1 MENSYFHLQIWPPLA
16 ANFLILLGI
25 GAGVRIALEGTLC
38 EFEQQVLS
46 RRSFIYTS
54 GQQLVGIL
62 SEGVFLFSLANMATS
77 GSQFSHPLCMGDCV
91 NGSVVEIKW
100 LSAAQQKSVGR
111 KVRLHC
117 IATIIVG
124 YVSIIKNQ

>member
-1 MENSYFHLQIWPPLA
+1 MMEDSYFHLQIWPPLI

-46 RRSFIYTS
+46 RRLFIYTS

-77 GSQFSHPLCMGDCV
+77 GSHFSHPLGTR
-91 NGSVVEIKW
+91 GGIRIG
-100 LSAAQQKSVGR
+100 LTGTT
-111 KVRLHC
+111 L
-117 IATIIVG
+117 
-124 YVSIIKNQ
+124 